1 MADEAI
7 QQGDTE
13 QASDDTAS
21 TQSVEQT
28 NALESEAVEKP
39 VEQPTEAAKQETPAE
54 QEGILSR
61 QTEDTEV
68 PESYEWT
75 LPEGAEMTTEEL
87 EELSTMAKEAKL
99 SADEAP
105 KAYEFAQKIHQR
117 IEQEIEAATK
127 VELDKLK
134 TEAKAD
140 WEKDPNHAEKTLL
153 MEKFLKKH
161 DAVNHFIDS
170 NYETDTK
177 LMNLFAA
184 AGRLISEDSLITGVD
199 GATEA
204 HNPYPNSPEWK

>member
-75 LPEGAEMTTEEL
+75 
-87 EELSTMAKEAKL
+87 
-99 SADEAP
+99 
-105 KAYEFAQKIHQR
+105 AYEFAQKIHQR